1 MTLQVWLR
9 WCRWM
14 RRVSQERI
22 TMRAALSWD
31 GKGKRIAALAL
42 VLAML
47 SPTAVMAAPKTS
59 ATDTISEV
67 YSSLSRGSSWS

>member
-1 MTLQVWLR
+1 
-9 WCRWM
+9 
-14 RRVSQERI
+14 
-22 TMRAALSWD
+22 MRAALSWD

-59 ATDTISEV
+59 STDTPVTEV
-67 YSSLSRGSSWS
+67 IYSSASRGSSWS

>member
-1 MTLQVWLR
+1 MMLQVGTW
-9 WCRWM
+9 WCRWI
-14 RRVSQERI
+14 SKSAEKGI

-59 ATDTISEV
+59 TTDTVSEI
-67 YSSLSRGSSWS
+67 YYSLSRGSSWS

>member
-1 MTLQVWLR
+1 
-9 WCRWM
+9 
-14 RRVSQERI
+14 
-22 TMRAALSWD
+22 MRAALSWD

-59 ATDTISEV
+59 GTDTSVTTDIYFSV
-67 YSSLSRGSSWS
+67 SRGSSWS

>member
-1 MTLQVWLR
+1 
-9 WCRWM
+9 
-14 RRVSQERI
+14 
-22 TMRAALSWD
+22 MRAALSWD

-59 ATDTISEV
+59 STDTTVTEVV
-67 YSSLSRGSSWS
+67 YSTLSRGSSWS

>member
-1 MTLQVWLR
+1 
-9 WCRWM
+9 
-14 RRVSQERI
+14 
-22 TMRAALSWD
+22 MRAALSWD

-59 ATDTISEV
+59 SVDTGATVIYT
-67 YSSLSRGSSWS
+67 SSSRGSSWS

>member
-1 MTLQVWLR
+1 
-9 WCRWM
+9 
-14 RRVSQERI
+14 
-22 TMRAALSWD
+22 MRAALSWD

-59 ATDTISEV
+59 SSTDTTVTEV
-67 YSSLSRGSSWS
+67 IYSSLSRGSSWS